1 MVLKLKKR
9 CMAFFAILILIQFS
23 DVLSIHKKNKM
34 EKNNLRKLQT
44 IATTPFTT
52 LYTTPYTTPNST
64 ESSKLSP
71 NNIKKSN
78 RGLSSGAIVAIVV
91 PCVAALIS
99 LGALSALYKSTPAVA
114 AAVAPAQAGVPNDID
129 ASLVRMTLQNQ
140 PVVQEVPVVQQPS
153 DVVQQTASV
162 VKEAVEPVTVV
173 NDTVV

>member
-1 MVLKLKKR
+1 MLQLLLQL
-9 CMAFFAILILIQFS
+9 FTQLLTQLLI
-23 DVLSIHKKNKM
+23 VLSLQNYLQIISKNQI
-34 EKNNLRKLQT
+34 EVYLQ
-44 IATTPFTT
+44 
-52 LYTTPYTTPNST
+52 
-64 ESSKLSP
+64 
-71 NNIKKSN
+71 
-78 RGLSSGAIVAIVV
+78 GAIVAIVV

-129 ASLVRMTLQNQ
+129 TSLVRMTLQNQ